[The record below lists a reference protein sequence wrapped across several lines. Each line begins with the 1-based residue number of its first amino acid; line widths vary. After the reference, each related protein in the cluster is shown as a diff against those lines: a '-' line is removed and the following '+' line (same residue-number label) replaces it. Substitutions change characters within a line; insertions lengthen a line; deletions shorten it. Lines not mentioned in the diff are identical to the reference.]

1 MLALGVEIG
10 GTKLQV
16 GVGQPDSPHLRALAR
31 GAVEPKAGAAG
42 IRAALPWLVD
52 RALAEAGRT
61 LADVDRVGI
70 GFGGPVDSR
79 RGVVLKSFQV
89 AGWDGFPLR
98 DWAQQQ
104 WGKPASL
111 QNDAGAAALAEAR
124 HGAGRGSDRVFY
136 VTLGSGIGGGWVVLG
151 RLDEGQ
157 GLGAAEIGHW
167 WVPHPASGEPAELEQ
182 LCSGWAIGRR
192 AREAA
197 QREPSRMVALA
208 GSPAAIDARIV
219 YAAAEQGD
227 AVARRILQETCHTL
241 GIALSNV
248 AALLHPQRVV
258 IGGGVSLMGPLFWE
272 PLRAEVR
279 RWSMPLLADSVAV
292 LPAELGEAVVVI
304 GALRLEPAG

>member
-16 GVGQPDSPHLRALAR
+16 GVGTADSPHLRALAR
-31 GAVEPKAGAAG
+31 GMVEPAAGAAG
-42 IRAALPWLVD
+42 IRAALPELVD
-52 RALAEAGRT
+52 RALAEAGCT

-89 AGWDGFPLR
+89 AGWDEFPLR
-98 DWAQQQ
+98 DWAGQQ
-104 WGKPASL
+104 WGKPVSL

-136 VTLGSGIGGGWVVLG
+136 VTIGSGIGGGWVAQG
-151 RLDEGQ
+151 QLDEGQ
-157 GLGAAEIGHW
+157 GLGAAEIGHGW
-167 WVPHPASGEPAELEQ
+167 LPQPASGEPAELEQ

-197 QREPSRMVALA
+197 QREPSGMAELA
-208 GSPAAIDARIV
+208 GSVAAIDARTV

-227 AVARRILQETCHTL
+227 AVAQRILQETCRTL
-241 GIALSNV
+241 GIALANV
-248 AALLHPQRVV
+248 VALLHPQRIVM
-258 IGGGVSLMGPLFWE
+258 GGGVSLMGPLFWE

-279 RWSMPLLADSVAV
+279 RWSIPMLADSVAV
-292 LPAELGEAVVVI
+292 LPAELGETVVVI
-304 GALRLEPAG
+304 GALCLEPAG